1 MAISQKSQKEK
12 TKMCINCEFHPIR
25 YSETNNKEH
34 REHLILIT
42 DVALLAIGGSGH
54 KKNSLITFFSTDLYE
69 RHAFQRKGP
78 QVIYSFT
85 IQINFLS
92 FCSRQQENPDCLN
105 TKLDLVE
112 GMQLAKLQAK
122 CLSKGLWN
130 LATSISLFG
139 VLKALIQL

>member
-1 MAISQKSQKEK
+1 MAISQKSQK
-12 TKMCINCEFHPIR
+12 TKMCINREFHPIR

-34 REHLILIT
+34 REHLILKT
-42 DVALLAIGGSGH
+42 DVALPAIGGSGH

-85 IQINFLS
+85 IQINFFS
-92 FCSRQQENPDCLN
+92 FCSRQQENPYCLN

-130 LATSISLFG
+130 LATSIGLFG